1 MNHNLT
7 NIFQGM
13 ILIILSPLFM
23 GTLNKIKALMRGYK
37 GPSVLQVYYDLSK
50 LSKKDTIRSGRSSFV
65 TEYGPVM
72 ALSVAVTC
80 SFMIPVI
87 FVGSKNSL
95 GNLILIVFLLGGIK
109 LANALIGLD
118 SSSTFG
124 GMGTS
129 RELFLSMLAEPV
141 MFLIIMYLYFQYGTL
156 NIFEISLNNLHMST
170 TTTAGDILA
179 FVSFFIVLIVEN
191 ARLPIDNPETHLELT
206 MIHEAMVL
214 DLSGRDLL
222 LIELA
227 SMIKFTIFITMI
239 VNIFIPFG
247 ISTSFAMPMIVE
259 AAGLFLAKVFVVLFV
274 IAMIEVLIAKS
285 RLFRAPDLIAVSF
298 SLIIAAISFSRFI
311 D

>member
-13 ILIILSPLFM
+13 ILIILSPFFM

-65 TEYGPVM
+65 TEYGHVM
-72 ALSVAVTC
+72 SLSVAVTC

-109 LANALIGLD
+109 LADALIGLD

-156 NIFEISLNNLHMST
+156 NIFEITLNNLHMST
-170 TTTAGDILA
+170 TTTGDILA

-227 SMIKFTIFITMI
+227 SMIKFAIFITMI

-247 ISTSFAMPMIVE
+247 ISTSFAIPLIIE
-259 AAGLFLAKVFVVLFV
+259 AAGLFLAKVFAVLFV